1 MGGNPNMGYQQNM
14 NMGYPQGQPMGYGG
28 QPGMGMPGQQMG
40 MGGPYG
46 GQPGGMGMGGQQM
59 SMGQPMTGNMGMGMP
74 NQQMMGMGMPGQ
86 MSMGM
91 GQQPMMGTMGMPS
104 RPPTMGG
111 GASGDWV
118 ITPDERLGYEK
129 QFVSIGA
136 VNGKITG
143 NCPATVLI
151 VGFNTHPA
159 PHGTPY
165 PIHSL
170 SNVPGAS
177 MQ

>member
-1 MGGNPNMGYQQNM
+1 MGYQPNM

-28 QPGMGMPGQQMG
+28 QPGMGMPGQPMG

-46 GQPGGMGMGGQQM
+46 GQQM
-59 SMGQPMTGNMGMGMP
+59 NMGQPMMGNMGMGMP

-91 GQQPMMGTMGMPS
+91 GQQNMMAS

-111 GASGDWV
+111 AAASGDWV

-143 NCPATVLI
+143 MCRAALFVATTHTVL
-151 VGFNTHPA
+151 
-159 PHGTPY
+159 
-165 PIHSL
+165 
-170 SNVPGAS
+170 
-177 MQ
+177 